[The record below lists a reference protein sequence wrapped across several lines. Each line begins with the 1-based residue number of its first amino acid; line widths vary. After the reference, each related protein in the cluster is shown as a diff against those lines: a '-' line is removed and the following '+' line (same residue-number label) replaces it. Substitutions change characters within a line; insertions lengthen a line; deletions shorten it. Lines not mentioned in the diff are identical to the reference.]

1 MNNTATSTTPAP
13 ERWALSAVTPAIGPD
28 ELARWTKARVGLKFE
43 AELRGY
49 SKTLMAKRI
58 GMANS
63 TFSQWFDGNYQG
75 DFEAKTALALAYL
88 DKASA
93 MAAEA
98 IKAPLD
104 PGFVDIP
111 TARDVL
117 SVFTAAM
124 SLGAMALVT
133 LAAGMG
139 KTSAAR
145 HFQERFPRVAIATM
159 RPTIT
164 SPERAIREV
173 AKAFGVE
180 ESGYQPMIKALT
192 ARFGKDSDHALLIV
206 DEAQFLSDASVNE
219 IRMLRDQYKV
229 GVVLLGNEEIYGR
242 YSSGDGVTMQ
252 AQIRRRISWRL
263 KRMENTPADIAGI
276 LDAWGVA
283 DAQSRDM
290 CARIARKPGRIG
302 TMVETLRLA
311 HIIAAGHERAVAAED
326 IRAAWSNRTDGGER
340 L

>member
-1 MNNTATSTTPAP
+1 MTSIVSIRPPTADK
-13 ERWALSAVTPAIGPD
+13 WALAPVTPNIGPE
-28 ELARWTKARVGLKFE
+28 ELVRWTRARVGLKQE
-43 AELRGY
+43 GELRGY

-75 DFEAKTALALAYL
+75 DFDAKTALALAYL
-88 DKASA
+88 DKANA

-98 IKAPLD
+98 IKAPID
-104 PGFVDIP
+104 PGFLEIP
-111 TARDVL
+111 TARDVFA
-117 SVFTAAM
+117 VFTAAM

-145 HFQERFPRVAIATM
+145 AFRDRFPRVAIATM
-159 RPTIT
+159 RPSIT

-173 AKAFGVE
+173 ARAFGVE
-180 ESGYQPMIKALT
+180 ESGYQPMMKALT
-192 ARFGKDSDHALLIV
+192 GRFGKDSDHALLIV

-242 YSSGDGVTMQ
+242 YSSGDGLTMQ

-263 KRMENTPADIAGI
+263 KRMENTPEDIAGI
-276 LDAWGVA
+276 LDAWGIDDEA
-283 DAQSRDM
+283 SRDL

-302 TMVETLRLA
+302 TMVETMRLA
-311 HIIAAGHERAVAAED
+311 HIIAAGNERALTADD
-326 IRAAWSNRTDGGER
+326 IRAAWSNRSDGSER
-340 L
+340 P